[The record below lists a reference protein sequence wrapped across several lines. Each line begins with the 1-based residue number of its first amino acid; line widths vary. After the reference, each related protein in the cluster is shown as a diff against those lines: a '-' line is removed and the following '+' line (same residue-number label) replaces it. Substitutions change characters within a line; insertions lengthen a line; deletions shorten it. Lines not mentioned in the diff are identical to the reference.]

1 MQKYTIRKYALENTL
16 RKKSLSKL
24 IEETL
29 RKFRKTEQ
37 KFEKN
42 EKVEGGG
49 CNLDAGRKYHLLAY

>member
-42 EKVEGGG
+42 EKVEGRC